1 MPKCQFL
8 RRKHRKVCIGD
19 LNTLITLQTRDIV
32 APIFNEVDFDE
43 NFQDFSVPEVW
54 ALVET
59 ATGKAVF
66 DGVDTD
72 INITH
77 MIIIRFDATV
87 TSETWVELDDGRRLD
102 IQFTEDLEERHEWL
116 MMFCTLRG
124 VGEAAKA

>member
-1 MPKCQFL
+1 VPKCQFL